1 MLGVITWDKD
11 KYVVAR
17 TIKVRDATFEMLR
30 KLKEERGFNSMD
42 ETITYLL
49 KVHRS
54 ARLNKTLG
62 VDRGRITSFTRE
74 DRAEDRF
81 E

>member
-1 MLGVITWDKD
+1 MV
-11 KYVVAR
+11 R
-17 TIKVRDATFEMLR
+17 TIKVRDVTFEMLR

-54 ARLNKTLG
+54 ARLKETFG